1 VLRRCTGGWTH
12 NPTDRLSSQQK
23 LRAKKL
29 RHTVHS
35 TTTDDGLA
43 FPAVRFS
50 DRELRF
56 LLSVNREAGRKLA
69 VSQVE
74 AEMTLRGIR

>member
-1 VLRRCTGGWTH
+1 MTNT
-12 NPTDRLSSQQK
+12 T
-23 LRAKKL
+23 
-29 RHTVHS
+29 

-43 FPAVRFS
+43 FPAARFS